1 MSTTRPRT
9 VVLRVHA
16 ARRMLQRGIRMDE
29 IEHVLEHGD
38 EIETHPDDTPFP
50 GRLMLGSLSGRPLH
64 VVAADEPAA
73 GLTYV
78 ITVYEPDPTKW
89 EADFRRREL

>member
-1 MSTTRPRT
+1 
-9 VVLRVHA
+9 
-16 ARRMLQRGIRMDE
+16 MLQRGIRMDE

-38 EIETHPDDTPFP
+38 EIETYPDDTPFP